1 MNNLWTAWWSTWK
14 CARNCKW
21 QQNWTG
27 RHCTVSSVQYIVSY
41 QIISS
46 CLLSLCVG
54 GDQWATFS
62 LFHPVTSV
70 TSRLYL
76 FVCLALFS
84 FLNSP
89 LLRHKK
95 RCFSRKESSILWRS
109 KIRPPVPCRQRV
121 QVNTALLSA
130 FRLLLAIKTFSF
142 LSLDCFVFQEL
153 INRSSFRTLKAI
165 TANIESKKTE
175 KFNVQ
180 YKNRKIYQ
188 PSNNPPDSI
197 YDKSIVMIHSIY
209 RRKGREVSKFV
220 YSEIN
225 CINGMFLHF

>member
-1 MNNLWTAWWSTWK
+1 M
-14 CARNCKW
+14 
-21 QQNWTG
+21 
-27 RHCTVSSVQYIVSY
+27 
-41 QIISS
+41 
-46 CLLSLCVG
+46 
-54 GDQWATFS
+54 
-62 LFHPVTSV
+62 
-70 TSRLYL
+70 SR
-76 FVCLALFS
+76 ANRGS
-84 FLNSP
+84 
-89 LLRHKK
+89 
-95 RCFSRKESSILWRS
+95 
-109 KIRPPVPCRQRV
+109 RV

-130 FRLLLAIKTFSF
+130 FRLLSAINTFSF

-153 INRSSFRTLKAI
+153 INRSSFKAI

-180 YKNRKIYQ
+180 YKNRKMYQ

-225 CINGMFLHF
+225 CIYGMFLHF